1 MNDVVGYLATG
12 IVLCSYFFKN
22 PSTLRKVQALGAV
35 VWMLYGFLLHSG
47 PVIVA
52 NLLIVGIA
60 LWSSV
65 KLAKPPQTT

>member
-1 MNDVVGYLATG
+1 MNDAVGYLATG
-12 IVLCSYFFKN
+12 VVLCSYLFKN
-22 PSTLRKVQALGAV
+22 PSTLRRIQALGAV
-35 VWMLYGFLLHSG
+35 VWMLYGVLLHSG

-65 KLAKPPQTT
+65 KVAAKPA

>member
-1 MNDVVGYLATG
+1 MNDAVGYLATG
-12 IVLCSYFFKN
+12 VVLCSYMFKN
-22 PSTLRKVQALGAV
+22 PSTLRRIQALGAV
-35 VWMLYGFLLHSG
+35 LWMLYGFLLHSG

-65 KLAKPPQTT
+65 KVAAKPA

>member
-1 MNDVVGYLATG
+1 MNDAVGYLATAV
-12 IVLCSYFFKN
+12 VLCSYMFKN
-22 PSTLRKVQALGAV
+22 PSTLRRIQAMGAV
-35 VWMLYGFLLHSG
+35 LWMLYGFLLHSG

-65 KLAKPPQTT
+65 RVASKTA

>member
-12 IVLCSYFFKN
+12 IVLCSYLFKN

-52 NLLIVGIA
+52 NLLIVAIA
-60 LWSSV
+60 LWSSARV
-65 KLAKPPQTT
+65 ATKSTIA

>member
-1 MNDVVGYLATG
+1 MNDAVGYLATG
-12 IVLCSYFFKN
+12 VVLCSYMFKN
-22 PSTLRKVQALGAV
+22 PSTLRRIQALGAV
-35 VWMLYGFLLHSG
+35 LWMLYGFLLHSG

-65 KLAKPPQTT
+65 KVASKPAM

>member
-1 MNDVVGYLATG
+1 MNDAVGYLATAV
-12 IVLCSYFFKN
+12 VLCSYMFKN
-22 PSTLRKVQALGAV
+22 PSTLRRIQALGAI
-35 VWMLYGFLLHSG
+35 VWMTYGFLLHSG

-52 NLLIVGIA
+52 NLLIVCIA

>member
-1 MNDVVGYLATG
+1 MNDAVGYLATAV
-12 IVLCSYFFKN
+12 VLCSYLFKS
-22 PSTLRKVQALGAV
+22 PSTLRRIQALGAV
-35 VWMLYGFLLHSG
+35 LWMLYGFLLHSG

-65 KLAKPPQTT
+65 KVAKAV